1 MAKVNGV
8 ATQLSGKVGQ
18 LIYRQTKYGTVV
30 YEARKT
36 SVPQRTE
43 AQMQVRTQ
51 WGNLAAVYRQFN
63 QTLKKGFEGL
73 NGKMHDYNA
82 FIQANT
88 NVVKVYV
95 PKSVRLNGGSVLAPY
110 QITRGTLPSVAMT
123 KGAGGVLVSDVRVGS
138 LVIGAETTV
147 ADLANAVIALNDGWQ
162 AGDQLTFFY
171 GVQTTDAVT
180 GIPRARIYGYK
191 VMLNPGDSTP
201 LLEVVN
207 GVGFTSVASAGSGFV
222 LGMDRAIEDGA
233 AVWIHSRED
242 GTGGL
247 KVSTQFM
254 YVDSSVLAGYQTSSA
269 FAGAAESYGGI
280 NAQAVFL
287 QPRAGRVTVTPAVTP
302 AVVPAGGSTG
312 SGGSGSGS
320 TDPGNGGSTEPSGGG
335 TDNPPAGDGSGDE
348 A

>member
-1 MAKVNGV
+1 M
-8 ATQLSGKVGQ
+8 GQ

-51 WGNLAAVYRQFN
+51 WGNLAAVYKQFN

-82 FIQANT
+82 FLQANT

-123 KGAGGVLVSDVRVGS
+123 KGADGVLVSDVRVGS

-254 YVDSSVLAGYQTSSA
+254 YVDSSVLAQFQTSSA

-287 QPRAGRVTVTPAVTP
+287 QPRAGRVTVTPAV
-302 AVVPAGGSTG
+302 VPAGGSTG
-312 SGGSGSGS
+312 SGGSGTGT
-320 TDPGNGGSTEPSGGG
+320 TDSGNGGSTEPSGGG
-335 TDNPPAGDGSGDE
+335 TDNPPAGDGGDE

>member
-123 KGAGGVLVSDVRVGS
+123 KGADGVLVSDVRVGS

-147 ADLANAVIALNDGWQ
+147 ADLANAVITLNDGWQ

-207 GVGFTSVASAGSGFV
+207 GVGFTSVASAGSGYV

-280 NAQAVFL
+280 NAQTVFL
-287 QPRAGRVTVTPAVTP
+287 QPRAGRVTVTP

-312 SGGSGSGS
+312 SGGSGTGT